1 MEQNFTD
8 EGDNTSYDSEDYYIP
23 ERLLTPLVILQSG
36 VVGLLFYLIGNT
48 YAINNDI
55 LSLVLQYVATPLS
68 ALLALYLGLK
78 KAKQPANKKKLKLAL
93 KIVCIVIATFI
104 LLSIATFIFGLIIGY
119 LLKGSSSG
127 GGNPWL

>member
-8 EGDNTSYDSEDYYIP
+8 EGDKTSYDSEGYYIP

-36 VVGLLFYLIGNT
+36 VIGLLFYLIGKT

-78 KAKQPANKKKLKLAL
+78 KAKQPANKQKLKLAL
-93 KIVCIVIATFI
+93 KIVCIVIASFI

-119 LLKGSSSG
+119 LLKGSSG